1 MSRDTD
7 RIEQHHKVGP
17 LSGDTMSPHST
28 PLHIE
33 VTAPAALEIVDNML
47 KAIVASRNPD
57 QLCTLLATDVLKDF
71 DVIASYL
78 AVLDNDG
85 RITMVGSF
93 GYPED
98 RRSPDDRPSLW
109 EPMAITDTIR
119 TGQNQIFETWQQYID
134 RYPHLV
140 HRAGPGQSF
149 VCVPFSVKG
158 TRAGGLG
165 LTFNRPLA
173 NSEFNELL
181 WSILANSGDIFIS
194 QGWATG
200 VFKSPLDATNT
211 PDTTTDKPRQFVD
224 TDALTERALTILKHI
239 SLGRTNREIAVAL
252 TYSESTIKQ
261 ETIKL
266 FRALGV
272 STREEA
278 ALAGKTLG
286 LLKDK

>member
-1 MSRDTD
+1 MAPDPTGPL
-7 RIEQHHKVGP
+7 RIEV
-17 LSGDTMSPHST
+17 SS
-28 PLHIE
+28 E
-33 VTAPAALEIVDNML
+33 EALEIVDNML
-47 KAIVASRNPD
+47 KALVASRDPD
-57 QLCTLLATDVLKDF
+57 QLCTLLATDVLKNF
-71 DVIASYL
+71 DVTASYL
-78 AVLDNDG
+78 AVLENDG

-119 TGQNQIFETWQQYID
+119 TGENQIFETWQDYID
-134 RYPHLV
+134 RYPHLG
-140 HRAGPGQSF
+140 HRAGPGRSF

-173 NSEFNELL
+173 NTAFNERL

-194 QGWATG
+194 QGWASG
-200 VFKSPLDATNT
+200 VFKSPLDSNSATT
-211 PDTTTDKPRQFVD
+211 PTGEPRQYVD
-224 TDALTERALTILKHI
+224 TSALTARALTILKHI
-239 SLGRTNREIAVAL
+239 TLGKTNKQIAADL
-252 TYSESTIKQ
+252 SYSESTIKQ

-272 STREEA
+272 SSREDA

-286 LLKDK
+286 LVKDQ